1 MLSELRGKVWITFK
15 HESLVC
21 RVDGYKLMR
30 QHTRKINVITLSF
43 IGINLQ

>member
-30 QHTRKINVITLSF
+30 QHISHQENQCHYF
-43 IGINLQ
+43 IFYRH